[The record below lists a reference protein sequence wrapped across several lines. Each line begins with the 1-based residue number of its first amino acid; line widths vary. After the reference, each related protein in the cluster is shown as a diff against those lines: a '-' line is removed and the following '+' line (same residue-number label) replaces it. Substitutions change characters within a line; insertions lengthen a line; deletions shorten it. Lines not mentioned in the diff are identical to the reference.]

1 MIYEKLLKMKKTLDH
16 IKIKDAEFN
25 YFITLSPSD
34 QLTYFFELYEA
45 ERHIQSGSINLKQFF
60 NNIKESLQ
68 NREEESIEIDLTKNE
83 IPDNFSL
90 VDILIDDKRIMIE
103 SDSLRAIRKVIRK
116 FMESGY
122 IMSRDFKLEK
132 TFKEDKVTRYMRVFK
147 IINHGSCFSY
157 N

>member
-1 MIYEKLLKMKKTLDH
+1 MKKTLEH

-45 ERHIQSGSINLKQFF
+45 ERNVQSGNINLKQFF
-60 NNIKESLQ
+60 NNIKEALD
-68 NREEESIEIDLTKNE
+68 NKEEDSIEIDLTKND
-83 IPDNFSL
+83 IPENYNL

-103 SDSLRAIRKVIRK
+103 SDSLRAVRRVIRK
-116 FMESGY
+116 FIESGY
-122 IMSRDFKLEK
+122 IMSRDYKMEK
-132 TFKEDKVTRYMRVFK
+132 IFKEDKVTRYMRVFS

>member
-1 MIYEKLLKMKKTLDH
+1 MKKTLDH

-45 ERHIQSGSINLKQFF
+45 ERNMQSGNVNLKQFF
-60 NNIKESLQ
+60 NNIKDALDTA
-68 NREEESIEIDLTKNE
+68 EEDSIEIDLTKND
-83 IPDNFSL
+83 IPENYNL

-103 SDSLRAIRKVIRK
+103 SDSLRAVRKVIRK

-122 IMSRDFKLEK
+122 ILSRDYKLEK

>member
-1 MIYEKLLKMKKTLDH
+1 MKRTLEH

-45 ERHIQSGSINLKQFF
+45 EKNMQSGNVNLKQFF
-60 NNIKESLQ
+60 NNIKEALI
-68 NREEESIEIDLTKNE
+68 NREEDSIEIDLSKNT
-83 IPDNFSL
+83 IPENFNL

-103 SDSLRAIRKVIRK
+103 SDSLSAIRKVIRK
-116 FMESGY
+116 FIESGY
-122 IMSRDFKLEK
+122 VMSRDHKLEK
-132 TFKEDKVTRYMRVFK
+132 IFKEDKVTRYMRVFR
-147 IINHGSCFSY
+147 IIHHGSCFSY

>member
-1 MIYEKLLKMKKTLDH
+1 MKKTLDH

-45 ERHIQSGSINLKQFF
+45 ERNMQSGNVNLKQFF
-60 NNIKESLQ
+60 NNIKDALDTA
-68 NREEESIEIDLTKNE
+68 EEDSIEIDLTKND
-83 IPDNFSL
+83 IPENFSL

-103 SDSLRAIRKVIRK
+103 SDSLRAVRKVIRK

-122 IMSRDFKLEK
+122 IISRDFKLEK
-132 TFKEDKVTRYMRVFK
+132 TFKEDKVTKYMRVFK
-147 IINHGSCFSY
+147 IIHHGSCFSY

>member
-1 MIYEKLLKMKKTLDH
+1 MKRTLEH

-45 ERHIQSGSINLKQFF
+45 EKNMQSGNVNLKQFF
-60 NNIKESLQ
+60 NNIKEALI
-68 NREEESIEIDLTKNE
+68 NREEDSIEIDLSKNT
-83 IPDNFSL
+83 IPENYNL

-103 SDSLRAIRKVIRK
+103 SDSLSAIRNVIRK
-116 FMESGY
+116 FIESGY
-122 IMSRDFKLEK
+122 VMSRDYKLEK
-132 TFKEDKVTRYMRVFK
+132 LFKRDKVTRYMRVFK
-147 IINHGSCFSY
+147 IIHHGSCFSY

>member
-1 MIYEKLLKMKKTLDH
+1 MKKTLEH
-16 IKIKDAEFN
+16 IKVKDAEFN

-45 ERHIQSGSINLKQFF
+45 EKNVQSGNINLKQFF
-60 NNIKESLQ
+60 NNIKDALDNKEKDDTL
-68 NREEESIEIDLTKNE
+68 EIDLTKND
-83 IPDNFSL
+83 IPDNYSL

-132 TFKEDKVTRYMRVFK
+132 TFKEDKVTRYMRVFR

>member
-1 MIYEKLLKMKKTLDH
+1 MKKTLEH
-16 IKIKDAEFN
+16 IKVKDAEFN

-45 ERHIQSGSINLKQFF
+45 ERNIQSGNINLKQFF
-60 NNIKESLQ
+60 NNIKEALD
-68 NREEESIEIDLTKNE
+68 NKEEDSIEIDLTKNN
-83 IPDNFSL
+83 IPENYSL

-122 IMSRDFKLEK
+122 IMSRDYKVEK
-132 TFKEDKVTRYMRVFK
+132 IFKEDKVTRYMRVFK

>member
-1 MIYEKLLKMKKTLDH
+1 MNKTLEH

-45 ERHIQSGSINLKQFF
+45 EKNMQSGNVNLKQFF
-60 NNIKESLQ
+60 NNIKEALI
-68 NREEESIEIDLTKNE
+68 NREEDSIEIDLSKNT
-83 IPDNFSL
+83 IPENYNL

-103 SDSLRAIRKVIRK
+103 SDSLSAIRKIIRK
-116 FMESGY
+116 FIESGY
-122 IMSRDFKLEK
+122 VMSRDHKLEK
-132 TFKEDKVTRYMRVFK
+132 IFKEDKVTRYMRVFR
-147 IINHGSCFSY
+147 IIHHGSCFSY